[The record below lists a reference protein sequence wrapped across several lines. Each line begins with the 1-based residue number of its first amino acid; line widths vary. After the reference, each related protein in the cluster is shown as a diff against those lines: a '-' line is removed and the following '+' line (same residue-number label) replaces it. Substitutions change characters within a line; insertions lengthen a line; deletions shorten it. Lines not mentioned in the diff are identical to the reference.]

1 MSDQKILTLAF
12 QVSSQELELKIKDY
26 EVIYSRIKDAT
37 GVSSIDEA
45 VSRFESQGE
54 TSRHLQN
61 LKLENENKIAQLK
74 VIKRS
79 VKGGFRFFT
88 KFLKSTLFQ
97 EERLTL
103 EQNFNAFKYSD
114 AESLA
119 KADTEFLAA
128 QKELEEHKSLTVE
141 FQEKLE
147 RQNSKF
153 NCIFIIL
160 TIKSSQKLYVQ

>member
-1 MSDQKILTLAF
+1 M
-12 QVSSQELELKIKDY
+12 
-26 EVIYSRIKDAT
+26 
-37 GVSSIDEA
+37 
-45 VSRFESQGE
+45 
-54 TSRHLQN
+54 
-61 LKLENENKIAQLK
+61 
-74 VIKRS
+74 
-79 VKGGFRFFT
+79 
-88 KFLKSTLFQ
+88 
-97 EERLTL
+97 

-153 NCIFIIL
+153 NYILIIS
-160 TIKSSQKLYVQ
+160 TIRSSPKIYV